1 MLNKNRNKKTAPD
14 APEDTPLQHLKC
26 SLDSNISAFKTI
38 FKNDDTIIFREISN
52 ISSKGFHACLM
63 LLDGMASTD
72 IINKSVIDPIMKAD
86 MKGAENGSD
95 IPCLLISKIIP
106 SSQITVTATV
116 EDILLSLFSGDAA
129 LLIDGCCDALL
140 IGCKEMRER
149 ALEEP
154 GLEKALR
161 GPKEGFTETM
171 MTNLLLLRR
180 RLKTPDLKLKY
191 KELGVR
197 TKTKIC
203 ICYIENLAR
212 EDILTELE
220 SRLDRINTDG
230 IIDANSIEE
239 LIKDSPLSP
248 FKTIGNTE
256 RPDVAVAKLLEGR
269 IAVIVDGTPSV
280 LTLPFVFMEYFQT
293 ADDYYIN
300 YWMSS
305 FNRLLR
311 CLSEFF
317 TTSIPAIYVA
327 LTTYHQEMIPTPL
340 LLSITASR
348 QDIPFPTIIEALILL
363 FLFEVIREAGIRMPA
378 PMGQSVSIVGALILG
393 EAAIEARL
401 FSAPMVVVVAATGIT
416 SLITIKLKGAAII
429 LRLLLLLLSAYLG
442 LYGYIFGV
450 IGAFIYLFSM
460 RSFGVP
466 YMLEYGSVYA
476 TDLKDVFIRAPWWYM
491 KTRPKPISPDNIIRQ
506 QAPEI
511 KDRDSI

>member
-363 FLFEVIREAGIRMPA
+363 FLFEVIREAGADGPV
-378 PMGQSVSIVGALILG
+378 GQHCRRFDPGRSGDRSAAVQRADGRCRCRDRHYKSHYNQTQGCG
-393 EAAIEARL
+393 YYTEAA
-401 FSAPMVVVVAATGIT
+401 VVAAV
-416 SLITIKLKGAAII
+416 SLSWT
-429 LRLLLLLLSAYLG
+429 LRLYFRGDRGVYLPFQHALLRGSLHARIRLG
-442 LYGYIFGV
+442 VCHRPEGC
-450 IGAFIYLFSM
+450 
-460 RSFGVP
+460 
-466 YMLEYGSVYA
+466 VYP
-476 TDLKDVFIRAPWWYM
+476 RALVVYE
-491 KTRPKPISPDNIIRQ
+491 NEA
-506 QAPEI
+506 QADFP
-511 KDRDSI
+511 R